1 MNRHQ
6 VLTGACNPGENCYA
20 VGSVEGIHFTAYA
33 AGCNIGILAGN
44 FERVQIIPGVTHGN
58 IKVTCIDCS
67 TDTGKIAASYGKKV
81 YIFEPSP
88 IAADNSHKLD
98 YRWYK
103 TAEIETECYVNSLSW
118 NMEGSKLLTGGD
130 LIQIWQFVP
139 KPKGPG
145 EDEREEEGPHRVL
158 FHLGATGNAADPDDE
173 ALNQRLYHAVDP
185 QHYDMLQNP
194 GVWEC
199 VWKIKPATPVYHL
212 QFSPDGFLFASA
224 GKADRLVK
232 IWYEDLKVQ
241 HGLARADSLSPR
253 RDVLHY
259 SFIYIAHPRA
269 VTGFTWRKTSKYMPR
284 GAVANILAT
293 SCMDN
298 VSRIW
303 VETILPD
310 DGSSDLDQY
319 DPTISHDPKHF
330 TQRHK
335 KRFVQRLKT
344 IRHAIHKR
352 KKPKYGPETVMNSD
366 HLNSMNSVHDF
377 HRFAIHHSGVS
388 PVLHFHLSCSINP
401 ETDLPLQPLTGN
413 PKAANNFRVHWLNNK
428 ELQFT
433 MEAEKLLQELHSKL
447 QNEESLTHMG
457 SGGGAGRSTE
467 GEESEGD
474 EDGEFEPE
482 ESSNKE
488 EPGNKKGKK
497 SMGKKQQKGEKLGQ
511 HAESQDSIN
520 SEEDHSGAEISPSIL
535 ERLDRNI
542 ELLLKNWQGSADML
556 FSIHPVDGSFLVW
569 LVDWLDEVPPVSFR
583 QPQVSFSS
591 RLPKAFPVP
600 DASTMACNILLYCN
614 YSRMDIKS
622 AMKISEGEGMGDGD
636 HAQPGVMSEAAGKGG
651 IPDNMLIP
659 NVLLVT
665 KHHNGSLNQWQVSF
679 TETSKFQTVASVAHS
694 ARVCGH
700 RFRANAAAC
709 HPVLP
714 LLLTTSHHNMPD
726 PNATP
731 ESEIPS
737 DENDNKNADAS
748 VGSFAFCSELILW
761 QVGHVGP
768 LSKSGGLVELARIN
782 SPDINAFTSVAWV
795 PTLLP
800 STTLGSCNYSPSTL
814 FVASDGNGLRLYQ
827 AVIDARLL
835 LTDTQGARKAQ
846 CGASFSS
853 ASSSNVPEPTS
864 PKGGTAGDM
873 FQMVSLQ
880 SSARPG
886 CLLELERINDA
897 MTVSMMSLCLSVSL
911 CVSLSLQ
918 MVSLQFSARPG
929 CLLELERINDAM
941 AVSMM
946 SLCLSVSLCVSLS
959 LQMVSLQSSARPGCL
974 LELERISDAMADWQ
988 NIQLLHVFQEA
999 LVVDQRGH
1007 NMSHSSFGASGFGDT
1022 MSSFVDL
1029 SSLSS
1034 FEENFYLVVLER
1046 LSSKMGDEGS
1056 RLHMWKITASS
1067 QPSQASAHNDEAT
1080 KMRNRSASEGAHG
1093 YDSDEEAAS
1102 MFQTSQ
1108 NPQAA
1113 SAPAMKMSI
1122 TTVKVCT
1129 QTLSL
1134 PTGVSVISAN
1144 VAAGHLSSASIYPAC
1159 FAPYLL
1165 ATACSDGE
1173 VRFWK
1178 CSVQDMEPQMRHD
1191 NSFSVTSYEFSG
1203 DSGGGGQG
1211 IQPCVTSSQLWK
1223 PQEQDYLWG
1232 EWQMACSKKQ
1242 TSAVSVPGK
1251 PITVSCAYSGR
1262 MAVAYRRSDVQAQP
1276 NHPEEKFINLYVAIY
1291 ECESTGGS
1299 DWVLEDTIEL
1309 QNIKIPD
1316 PQAEIDMNQALTT
1329 SAARPPGLSI
1339 YSDPF
1344 SELPGFS
1351 PNSSTGSMHR
1361 IVSVPSLSTLQSVRK
1376 CIAEQGN
1383 KLGVLRQKCLVQL
1396 DWVSTE
1402 DGTHILTVG
1411 VGTKILAYCQVSNEV
1426 AQASIKANR
1435 AMSSSRVAVNT
1446 TKKTDVFHQRPK
1458 ALLQKSKSLALEDYK
1473 EEIRWMKLRAIDLE
1487 TADGLPALPMHISWV
1502 RGGILVVGMDN
1513 EFHVYTQWRGGSPAI
1528 QASTSLT
1535 SGSTD
1540 SHPAEGFTMDKRT
1553 LTEANLASIAS
1564 TVAVSKSYKTL
1575 SNFKSSLSM
1584 AKHAASSTMNKRETW
1599 KKPTNTEGK
1608 NSSLARSDSTSS
1620 LCVMHDFGLF
1630 EAARLAN
1637 PVLPQYHPE
1646 QLKALMT
1653 FGKIRRVKAILA
1665 HLLHCIIGS
1674 DNMQMVFGDGV
1685 DLEDSLHRGGR
1696 SRSVS
1701 GPEDDIEGVASTSED
1716 SFEFMEVNSIPPLP
1730 IYALM
1735 AADADNTGVNLE
1747 IVGGRD
1753 QGNQQQD
1760 YTELFSTSMKE
1771 EVLDLSDEPSK
1782 QKRHYSTSN
1791 NPQHVSPYAFTPAHS
1806 KVLSR
1811 QLMRIS
1817 LPGLSS
1823 LDQMYLVAMADTVAH
1838 CKMDFAD
1845 CFTDSKE
1852 GSLANDSQADLN
1864 QATESMDDCGLRF
1877 VLAMRQH
1884 IYLLT
1889 TLPQLNRLPLQRQG
1903 LKSYSL
1909 VWAFHSE
1916 ANEELLSM
1924 IPCMQKDDP
1933 QWDELR
1939 QFGVGWWLTNNRM
1952 LKQLMERVAKCA
1964 YHKKKEPMDAAI
1976 FYLAMRKKNVLW
1988 GLFRSADN
1996 RLKADFFKKDFSKE
2010 ESRRV
2015 AKKNAFHLMGKQKFY
2030 DAAALFL
2037 LADSLHDA
2045 VMVILDKLND
2055 FQLALVVCRLYEIDD
2070 PLPQPVCQLLYRH
2083 ILGMDENGQNYS
2095 SHRSHADPFLRSMA
2109 FWMLKDY
2116 ESALH
2121 TLLEE
2126 KASYQDS
2133 KEDSDAVSTKPNIFS
2148 FYNYLRTHPLLLKLR
2163 LASTSLQQ
2171 RRAIMTGFTR
2181 TNSVAVSDKIT
2192 TIDRVT
2198 WRERKLF
2205 FATATT
2211 HLKNG
2216 CPLLALE
2223 VMTRLPPTMDSDRDL
2238 KHHVTQHTQ
2247 ESIRRGT
2254 LTDQGQSSGEASNT
2268 SLDTP
2273 VNCESTPQKTDA
2285 FDWGAPVA
2293 SQKAE
2298 EFDWGTPLVSKVRF
2312 DDDLELDLKLGSDS
2326 GEEEEEQDEG
2336 EKDTETRAKSKVTFD
2351 PDVKDEEESEG
2362 GLGNG
2367 QDPPP
2372 EREKQRDHKVDIM
2385 AQQYKYIACLKV
2397 KLEYCVEF
2405 FNWGFEVDGGQL
2417 RYQLYV
2423 WLEKEVEV
2431 LKVLCNYGL
2440 PEESATLDGKDDNNS
2455 NDSNDSNNN
2464 DHNNNNKVRYQLY
2477 VWLEKEVEVLKVL
2490 CNYGL
2495 PEDTPILDA
2504 DLDSSLDGEEEVGP
2518 GQRKRTLSHHL
2529 DASRASLHE
2538 NILADK
2544 YDLDF
2549 KERRMARRKRWLR
2562 QHQHLLRT
2570 LASYCILQGSSGG
2583 GLASVHMELL
2593 LLLQELQQERAKHQL
2608 QSPLP
2613 FPTTLPLLSASL
2625 ASSRTV
2631 IADPIQYLQ
2640 RMSHD
2645 LLQSIPSFFTPPSA
2659 SSNMT
2664 QVVSMRSLAVSL
2676 SSCIYQCLCD
2686 SDSFSVNMARAAD
2699 QDTFMGGMYVA
2710 PNSSLMAG
2718 IIRQRNRS
2726 DGSGDERI
2734 NTLAA
2739 KWPGVTSL
2747 HCLLVSGKDE
2757 DAPKLHVLLCEA
2769 LLSVYVSLLING
2781 LAMFETQILYRL
2793 LANKLDQNTWGALF
2807 GGGCRTALKVEKS
2820 IPKMGGGDLLSVQ
2833 RLKLNM
2839 KVMGFHREKKEKDV
2853 PLKETYKEKFVSP
2866 ELSMI
2871 TYFMTKP
2878 FVQSSNSVIDYDSDN
2893 SVESEDEVEDDD
2905 DFDEDEMD
2913 RGRPNT
2919 LKLSG
2924 QQEHCDPNSYSWC
2937 IMRYAIMRAVIMNLR
2952 SFLPQ
2957 VGIELSELPIVSP
2970 MLHAVMR
2977 LLERWEAMMQ
2987 ARLELFSGPPDNFI
3001 AGLTLQIISGKP
3013 ISKLDAL
3020 LSAENTPFV
3029 NTPAT
3034 LPVKRLW
3041 LHLVHQKNLQDVFIR
3056 YVYKLPNRHITSDEE
3071 SMRTGSSDEPRLQ
3084 DPMKVVH
3091 KEQEIITSF
3100 AINQPNENSLALATH
3115 SKLTELDIGLILHP
3129 PAYLTDENE
3138 YDIEMLR
3145 NPLNNVTETM
3155 PEFLVVHTPQ
3165 DTPLPLSGT
3174 QTPNTPYLPSPAGS
3188 VQGLQT
3194 GRGSSVVKSL
3204 SNLGIQTPGM
3214 SHCILDRSHRLI
3226 KTTMVRTLQGV
3237 RKIGSHPTLQYYLTG
3252 SADGSVRLWEWNHDQ
3267 PVTTLRHIGNFPK
3280 VTKVLFNAQGN
3291 KCCVSDVEGS
3301 ICLWQVGLGSN
3312 FNKPIM
3318 SLQCHN
3324 KTTADF
3330 AFLGCSSLIATCG
3343 YSSENK
3349 NVCLWDTLLPPRSAL
3364 VHAFPCHE
3372 FGCPSVV
3379 YAPQSQTLISGGRRG
3394 EICQFD
3400 LRQRKIKNTFQA
3412 HETAIKCL
3420 AVDSKE
3426 EYYVTGSSEGDIKV
3440 WAMNSNQLCFSFP
3453 GEHSKSTFFRN
3464 VGATSGVTQVAIN
3477 SNNHLFSCGADGSI
3491 KFRHLPE
3498 KEVMT
3503 HHFI

>member
-33 AGCNIGILAGN
+33 AGCNIAILAGN

-81 YIFEPSP
+81 YIFEPTP
-88 IAADNSHKLD
+88 IAADSSHKLD

-130 LIQIWQFVP
+130 LIQIWQFMP
-139 KPKGPG
+139 KNKGSPT
-145 EDEREEEGPHRVL
+145 EEEREEEGSHKVL
-158 FHLGATGNAADPDDE
+158 FHLGGGMGSAADPDDDG
-173 ALNQRLYHAVDP
+173 LSQRICHAVDP
-185 QHYDMLQNP
+185 QHYDVLHNP

-199 VWKIKPATPVYHL
+199 VWKTKPATPVYHL

-241 HGLARADSLSPR
+241 QGLARADSLSPR

-284 GAVANILAT
+284 GAVANILVT

-310 DGSSDLDQY
+310 DGSGDLDQF

-352 KKPKYGPETVMNSD
+352 KKPKYGPETVMSSD

-388 PVLHFHLSCSINP
+388 PVLHFHLACSINP
-401 ETDLPLQPLTGN
+401 ETVLSLLPDLPLQPLTGN
-413 PKAANNFRVHWLNNK
+413 TQAAHSFRVHWLNNK

-433 MEAEKLLQELHSKL
+433 MEAEKLLQELHAKL
-447 QNEESLTHMG
+447 QSDEGVAG
-457 SGGGAGRSTE
+457 SAGGGARSTE
-467 GEESEGD
+467 GEDSDGGD
-474 EDGEFEPE
+474 GGDGELEADE
-482 ESSNKE
+482 NSNRE
-488 EPGNKKGKK
+488 DQWTKKLGR
-497 SMGKKQQKGEKLGQ
+497 GGVKKQQKGERLG
-511 HAESQDSIN
+511 HHTESQDSMT
-520 SEEDHSGAEISPSIL
+520 SEEEHSSAELNPSIL

-542 ELLLKNWQGSADML
+542 ELLLKNWQCSADML

-600 DASTMACNILLYCN
+600 DASTMACNVLLYCN

-622 AMKISEGEGMGDGD
+622 AMKISEGEVLADGD
-636 HAQPGVMSEAAGKGG
+636 HSQQGGVGGGAVKGAV
-651 IPDNMLIP
+651 PDNMLIP

-679 TETSKFQTVASVAHS
+679 TDTSKFQTVASVAHA

-714 LLLTTSHHNMPD
+714 LLLTTSHHNLPD

-731 ESEIPS
+731 ERETPT
-737 DENDNKNADAS
+737 EETDNKNHSNSA
-748 VGSFAFCSELILW
+748 GSFAFCSELILW

-782 SPDINAFTSVAWV
+782 SPNINAFTSMAWV

-814 FVASDGNGLRLYQ
+814 FVASDGNSLRLYQ

-835 LTDTQGARKAQ
+835 LTEAQGPKK
-846 CGASFSS
+846 GNFGTSFSS
-853 ASSSNVPEPTS
+853 ASSSFVQEPPS
-864 PKGGTAGDM
+864 PKTSVAEA
-873 FQMVSLQ
+873 FNMVSLQ

-897 MTVSMMSLCLSVSL
+897 M
-911 CVSLSLQ
+911 
-918 MVSLQFSARPG
+918 
-929 CLLELERINDAM
+929 
-941 AVSMM
+941 
-946 SLCLSVSLCVSLS
+946 
-959 LQMVSLQSSARPGCL
+959 
-974 LELERISDAMADWQ
+974 ADWQ

-999 LVVDQRGH
+999 LVVDHRSQ
-1007 NMSHSSFGASGFGDT
+1007 NLSHAPFGASGFGDT
-1022 MSSFVDL
+1022 MSAFVDL
-1029 SSLSS
+1029 SSLLT

-1067 QPSQASAHNDEAT
+1067 QPSTVSAHGADA
-1080 KMRNRSASEGAHG
+1080 KMRNGSVGEEPLGTVPP
-1093 YDSDEEAAS
+1093 YDSDEEAATI
-1102 MFQTSQ
+1102 FQASQ
-1108 NPQAA
+1108 NPQGPG
-1113 SAPAMKMSI
+1113 APSMKMSI

-1144 VAAGHLSSASIYPAC
+1144 VAAGHLGSASIYPAC

-1165 ATACSDGE
+1165 ATACSDGQ

-1178 CSVQDMEPQMRHD
+1178 CCVQDMELRHD
-1191 NSFSVTSYEFSG
+1191 NPCSVTSYEFCV
-1203 DSGGGGQG
+1203 DSVGGRGV
-1211 IQPCVTSSQLWK
+1211 QPSITSSLLWK
-1223 PQEQDYLWG
+1223 PQEHDYLWE
-1232 EWQMACSKKQ
+1232 EWQMACSKRQ

-1276 NHPEEKFINLYVAIY
+1276 NHPEEKFVNLYVAIY

-1299 DWVLEDTIEL
+1299 EWVLEDTIEL

-1316 PQAEIDMNQALTT
+1316 PQAEIELSQAFSSQPVL
-1329 SAARPPGLSI
+1329 PPGLSI

-1344 SELPGFS
+1344 TELSSLS
-1351 PNSSTGSMHR
+1351 PNSSTNSMHR
-1361 IVSVPSLSTLQSVRK
+1361 IMSVPSLSTLQSVRK
-1376 CIAEQGN
+1376 SISEQGN
-1383 KLGVLRQKCLVQL
+1383 RLGLLRQKCLVQL

-1426 AQASIKANR
+1426 AQASIKANA
-1435 AMSSSRVAVNT
+1435 AMSSGPTDAG
-1446 TKKTDVFHQRPK
+1446 KKPDMFPSRPK
-1458 ALLQKSKSLALEDYK
+1458 GLLQKSKSLAVDDYK

-1487 TADGLPALPMHISWV
+1487 TADGLPPLPMHISWV

-1513 EFHVYTQWRGGSPAI
+1513 EFHVYTQWRGGSSPLPA
-1528 QASTSLT
+1528 ASSVTA
-1535 SGSTD
+1535 GSVD
-1540 SHPAEGFTMDKRT
+1540 SHQHTESLTMDKRT
-1553 LTEANLASIAS
+1553 LTEANLASMAS
-1564 TVAVSKSYKTL
+1564 TVAMSKTYKSM

-1584 AKHAASSTMNKRETW
+1584 AKHAAANSMNKREVL
-1599 KKPTNTEGK
+1599 KKPAAGAEGK
-1608 NSSLARSDSTSS
+1608 SSSLARSDSTSS
-1620 LCVMHDFGLF
+1620 LCMMHDFGLF

-1646 QLKALMT
+1646 QLKALLT

-1665 HLLHCIIGS
+1665 HLLRCIIGS
-1674 DNMQMVFGDGV
+1674 DNMQSVFADGTEA
-1685 DLEDSLHRGGR
+1685 DDSMHRSTR
-1696 SRSVS
+1696 LRSVS
-1701 GPEDDIEGVASTSED
+1701 GTDDDTEVVVSTSED
-1716 SFEFMEVNSIPPLP
+1716 SFEFMEINSIPPLP

-1735 AADADNTGVNLE
+1735 AADADNTGANLE
-1747 IVGGRD
+1747 IVRD
-1753 QGNQQQD
+1753 PGSQQQQQD
-1760 YTELFSTSMKE
+1760 YKDLFSTPFKE
-1771 EVLDLSDEPSK
+1771 EVLDLSDEPPK
-1782 QKRHYSTSN
+1782 KRPISISMSN
-1791 NPQHVSPYAFTPAHS
+1791 SPQQGSPYAFTPAHS

-1845 CFTDSKE
+1845 CFAESKE
-1852 GSLANDSQADLN
+1852 GSLANDSQADVN

-1903 LKSYSL
+1903 LRSYSL

-1939 QFGVGWWLTNNRM
+1939 QFGVGWWLTNTR
-1952 LKQLMERVAKCA
+1952 LLRQLMERVAKCA
-1964 YHKKKEPMDAAI
+1964 FQRRKDPMDAAI
-1976 FYLAMRKKNVLW
+1976 FYLSMRKKNVLW

-1996 RLKADFFKKDFSKE
+1996 RQKADFFRKDFTKE
-2010 ESRRV
+2010 ESRRL

-2070 PLPQPVCQLLYRH
+2070 PLPQSVCQLLHTH
-2083 ILGMDENGQNYS
+2083 ILGMDEGGNNYS
-2095 SHRSHADPFLRSMA
+2095 IHKAHPDPFLRSMA
-2109 FWMLKDY
+2109 FWTLKDY

-2126 KASYQDS
+2126 KPSQHDS
-2133 KEDSDAVSTKPNIFS
+2133 KEDSDAVWTKPNIFS
-2148 FYNYLRTHPLLLKLR
+2148 FYNYLRTHPLLLRLR
-2163 LASTSLQQ
+2163 LASTSLKQ
-2171 RRAIMTGFTR
+2171 RRAILTGFTR

-2223 VMTRLPPTMDSDRDL
+2223 VMTRLPPTMDTDRDL

-2247 ESIRRGT
+2247 ESVRRGT
-2254 LTDQGQSSGEASNT
+2254 LIDLSQGSNEADT
-2268 SLDTP
+2268 SLNCGQNAPP
-2273 VNCESTPQKTDA
+2273 VPSAPTSQKAED
-2285 FDWGAPVA
+2285 FDWGAPVT
-2293 SQKAE
+2293 SQNKADA
-2298 EFDWGTPLVSKVRF
+2298 FDWGTPVASQKADEYDWGAPVMNKVRF
-2312 DDDLELDLKLGSDS
+2312 DDELELDLKLGSDS
-2326 GEEEEEQDEG
+2326 EEEEGEGGGEEEG
-2336 EKDTETRAKSKVTFD
+2336 EKDLETKGKGKVTFD
-2351 PDVKDEEESEG
+2351 KGVKDDDGSDDS
-2362 GLGNG
+2362 LGDSQG
-2367 QDPPP
+2367 PPP
-2372 EREKQRDHKVDIM
+2372 ESEKRDHKMDIM

-2397 KLEYCVEF
+2397 LMEELSTLAT
-2405 FNWGFEVDGGQL
+2405 GFEVDGGQL

-2440 PEESATLDGKDDNNS
+2440 PEEVSA
-2455 NDSNDSNNN
+2455 
-2464 DHNNNNKVRYQLY
+2464 
-2477 VWLEKEVEVLKVL
+2477 
-2490 CNYGL
+2490 
-2495 PEDTPILDA
+2495 LDA
-2504 DLDSSLDGEEEVGP
+2504 DLDTSMEAEEEVGQ
-2518 GQRKRTLSHHL
+2518 GSRKRTVSQHS
-2529 DASRASLHE
+2529 DTSRASLHE

-2549 KERRMARRKRWLR
+2549 KERRLARRKRWLR

-2645 LLQSIPSFFTPPSA
+2645 LLQAITAYSSPPSA

-2699 QDTFMGGMYVA
+2699 TNQETFMGGVYVA

-2718 IIRQRNRS
+2718 IIRQRHRS
-2726 DGSGDERI
+2726 ETGSSEDRI
-2734 NTLAA
+2734 NTLPA

-2747 HCLLVSGKDE
+2747 QCLLVSGKDE

-2793 LANKLDQNTWGALF
+2793 LANRLDQHTWGTLF

-2820 IPKMGGGDLLSVQ
+2820 IPKLGGDPLSVQ
-2833 RLKLNM
+2833 RLKLHM
-2839 KVMGFHREKKEKDV
+2839 KVMGPPREKKEEKDAPV
-2853 PLKETYKEKFVSP
+2853 KETYKEKFVP
-2866 ELSMI
+2866 PDLSMI

-2878 FVQSSNSVIDYDSDN
+2878 FIQSSNSVIDYDSDDLL
-2893 SVESEDEVEDDD
+2893 ESEDELDGDDD
-2905 DFDEDEMD
+2905 LDDDEMD

-2919 LKLSG
+2919 LKLWG

-2937 IMRYAIMRAVIMNLR
+2937 LMRYAIMRAVLLNLR
-2952 SFLPQ
+2952 LFLPQ

-2970 MLHAVMR
+2970 MLHAVVR

-2987 ARLELFSGPPDNFI
+2987 ARLDLFPGPPDNFI
-3001 AGLTLQIISGKP
+3001 NGLTLQVISGKP
-3013 ISKLDAL
+3013 NSKLEAL

-3029 NTPAT
+3029 NSPAT

-3041 LHLVHQKNLQDVFIR
+3041 LHLVHQKSLQDVFLR
-3056 YVYKLPNRHITSDEE
+3056 YVYKQSHKHISSDEE

-3100 AINQPNENSLALATH
+3100 AVNQPNENSLALATH
-3115 SKLTELDIGLILHP
+3115 SKLIELDIGLILHP

-3138 YDIEMLR
+3138 YDIEVLR
-3145 NPLNNVTETM
+3145 NALTSTREEKVGEYGENWLLVDVKAHKLDAVWTCTEEVKKVPVHSPLNNVAETM

-3165 DTPLPLSGT
+3165 DTPQPHSGT

-3194 GRGSSVVKSL
+3194 GRGSSVPKL
-3204 SNLGIQTPGM
+3204 PTKM
-3214 SHCILDRSHRLI
+3214 
-3226 KTTMVRTLQGV
+3226 TMVRALQGV

-3267 PVTTLRHIGNFPK
+3267 PVTTLRHTGSFPK

-3318 SLQCHN
+3318 SLACHN

-3379 YAPQSQTLISGGRRG
+3379 YAPQSQTLISGGRKG
-3394 EICQFD
+3394 DICQFD

-3412 HETAIKCL
+3412 HDSAIKCL
-3420 AVDSKE
+3420 AVDGKE

-3453 GEHSKSTFFRN
+3453 GEHSKNTFFRN

-3477 SNNHLFSCGADGSI
+3477 STNHLFSCGADGSI

-3498 KEVMT
+3498 KEVMM